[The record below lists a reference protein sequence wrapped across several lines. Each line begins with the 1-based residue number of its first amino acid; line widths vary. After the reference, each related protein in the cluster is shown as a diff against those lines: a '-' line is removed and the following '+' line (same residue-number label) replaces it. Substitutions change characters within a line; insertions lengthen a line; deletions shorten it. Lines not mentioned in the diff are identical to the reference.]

1 MGTKVETTVDDWLYK
16 EAIEP
21 RPKGTSEAS
30 RVRELIIKGFQ
41 SDKKD

>member
-16 EAIEP
+16 EAIEQ

-41 SDKKD
+41 NGQKE